1 MSGSFKEL
9 STDEIRKSLDDLRSE
24 ALRLRIQKMTGQ
36 LLNTASITKNRKD
49 VARAMFELS
58 KRK

>member
-24 ALRLRIQKMTGQ
+24 SLRLRIQKMTGQ